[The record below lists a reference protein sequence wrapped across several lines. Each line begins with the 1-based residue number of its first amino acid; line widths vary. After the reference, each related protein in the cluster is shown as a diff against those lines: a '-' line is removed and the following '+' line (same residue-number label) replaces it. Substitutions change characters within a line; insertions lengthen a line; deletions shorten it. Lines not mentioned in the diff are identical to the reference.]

1 MTVDDE
7 LVLALTRHVAARS
20 GAVLADDIAVSWL
33 KIMRKFAPLIGPG
46 SVLLMFGRSIENN
59 VAAFGWLPVLA
70 LPMHADNAVER
81 LRASLTKR
89 KSAEILAAHR
99 AILASFIDLMT
110 TLIGARLTV
119 QFLHAALPAAS
130 AGSTTEE
137 KHA

>member
-1 MTVDDE
+1 MTVNDE
-7 LVLALTRHVAARS
+7 LVLALIRHVTARG
-20 GAVLADDIAVSWL
+20 GAVLADDIALSWL
-33 KIMRKFAPLIGPG
+33 KIMRKFAPLIGAS
-46 SVLLMFGRSIENN
+46 SVLLMFERSIENN
-59 VAAFGWLPVLA
+59 LATFGWLPVLA
-70 LPMHADNAVER
+70 LPMQADTAVER
-81 LRASLTKR
+81 LRASLATR
-89 KSAEILAAHR
+89 PRAEILAAHR